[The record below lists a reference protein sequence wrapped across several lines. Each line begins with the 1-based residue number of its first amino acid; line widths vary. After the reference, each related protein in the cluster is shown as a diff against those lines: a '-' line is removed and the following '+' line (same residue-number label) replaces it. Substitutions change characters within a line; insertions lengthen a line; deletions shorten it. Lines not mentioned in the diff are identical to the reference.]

1 MKPAGDCPNGDPSR
15 PQRQGVDGD
24 DKLPHGGMGAVRT
37 DGVVGQTGPAVL
49 EVYAFC

>member
-37 DGVVGQTGPAVL
+37 DGVVGQTGPAGL